1 MSSPEEY
8 FPALKQNITNIHF
21 HLYTYLSI
29 SNLLL
34 EYITLVLL
42 LHLLLIFLGV
52 LDVTLDVITHIA
64 SRILLQSLSDPP
76 TFSSSQTQSEHHHQ
90 KLLTSHSEDI
100 LKVLTWRT
108 MRS

>member
-1 MSSPEEY
+1 MRNFTFLMRLFSMMSSPEKY

-52 LDVTLDVITHIA
+52 LDVTLDVITHIM
-64 SRILLQSLSDPP
+64 LLLLSAHHPLSP
-76 TFSSSQTQSEHHHQ
+76 SSKSEPHHQ
-90 KLLTSHSEDI
+90 KQISHF
-100 LKVLTWRT
+100 T
-108 MRS
+108 